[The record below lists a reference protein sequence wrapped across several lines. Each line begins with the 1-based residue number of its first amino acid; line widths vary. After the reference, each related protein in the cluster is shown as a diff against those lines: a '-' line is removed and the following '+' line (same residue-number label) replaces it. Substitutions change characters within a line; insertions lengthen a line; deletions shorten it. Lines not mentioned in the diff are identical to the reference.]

1 MKARDQQM
9 AQQYQ
14 TQLTTAAAPS
24 PAETQAEKDRKSYFD
39 WRDKG
44 DYSKPPPTMVG
55 LNFGPSAQHRR
66 DLEKSSVPTGIFGMG
81 GAYANPT
88 ALALANQNMA
98 DTNANQ
104 DANTYQD
111 AITSEDTY
119 QRTGNSQGL
128 MAQDFAR
135 KMGLL
140 NTTSGMSQ
148 FQTGARIQTTP
159 QSILPMLLSGLIGGA
174 ASFAT
179 GGLSSMLKPAMGA
192 VGGGGP

>member
-14 TQLTTAAAPS
+14 QQVTAAKEPS
-24 PAETQAEKDRKSYFD
+24 AAETQAEKDRKSYFD

-44 DYSKPPPTMVG
+44 DFTKPPPTLVG
-55 LNFGPSAQHRR
+55 LSYGPSAERR
-66 DLEKSSVPTGIFGMG
+66 RELERSATPTGIFGMG

-88 ALALANQNMA
+88 ALALAQQNMA

-104 DANTYQD
+104 DANAYQE
-111 AITSEDTY
+111 AIGGEDTY

-140 NTTSGMSQ
+140 NTTSGMTQ
-148 FQTGARIQTTP
+148 FQTGARIQTQP

-174 ASFAT
+174 SAFAT
-179 GGLSSMLKPAMGA
+179 GGLSAMI
-192 VGGGGP
+192 PKKT